1 MDGRGA
7 SGFVGLKNGGAT
19 CYMNSVLQHLFLI
32 PGVAE
37 DILAVCSDKENED
50 RLDMN
55 FVGIIIISSVKYREI
70 LLIRHMRM
78 IGCFMKIKCL
88 LIKKT

>member
-1 MDGRGA
+1 MQYAPAVDGRGA

-50 RLDMN
+50 RWDVDL
-55 FVGIIIISSVKYREI
+55 FIIIIVFERDFHAYLGHLNLQCSS
-70 LLIRHMRM
+70 M
-78 IGCFMKIKCL
+78 
-88 LIKKT
+88 